1 MDDEDEYLS
10 HPIEEPRHS
19 LLQHSIYVAQRT
31 RQLLSYTRFQNSELG
46 FFSGL
51 LHDIGKLNPYYQIL
65 FRTDKLKRDSLQ
77 SELIQ
82 RYESSHS
89 PYSAWIADK
98 LLNKMTKSIDYALL
112 DKVVTLIYGHH
123 SKLHG
128 SIGEADF
135 MKSEKF
141 KTTQH
146 EMIKDLERF
155 HSLSSR
161 RLEFSQLSWNNFV
174 VRFLDPISFDIQ
186 IRSKSNDA
194 VNDFLELSVAFSCLL
209 QADRGSFSDPT
220 EANFNLEMD
229 TSKLINVGSKLSSI
243 RDMIQN
249 QLLRRFEHDKPVI
262 IINAP
267 TGSGKT
273 KVFLDLVNRYKSKY
287 KNLERIFY
295 FSPLLALT
303 EDFEQKLAKTVNDV
317 NEVLIYNHLFSGSI
331 EEKRSF
337 ESGQV
342 YDSQWIFDNES
353 FNRPFIITT
362 TQRLLI
368 TIFSNKQADK
378 LKLASFRNSLLI
390 IDEVQTIPKYIL
402 GSLVHILKSMYEFLG
417 TRTILVSATIPYE
430 LQSIPR
436 TQPSVE
442 TLRSYLDLTKKHLTF
457 QPWSTAHLD
466 IKKVR
471 TLVMANTRRKAANI
485 FNFIHERY
493 PDTLYLSSGVRK
505 RDKIKILSQL
515 HQNKQSDNQFILVST
530 QVVEAGVDLS
540 FSHIFR
546 EKAPL
551 DSIIQVMGRLNREAE
566 DYQSK
571 LIVYEYDNE
580 YRPYSKLEL
589 NESEDILKTAKDST
603 ELYSSLPQYYK
614 SISEKNNL
622 YKDHSKQLDDL
633 IAKLDFDGIW
643 EFINSHVLDNTLE
656 NERDTVLIPDIQEW
670 DGIKSLLMKKRLTKT
685 DYRTF
690 SNISASM
697 PKKVTDL
704 AIEDY
709 FDADVLEKNMLLP
722 KKEHLGE
729 VYDSIIGTDK
739 WLVG

>member
-1 MDDEDEYLS
+1 
-10 HPIEEPRHS
+10 
-19 LLQHSIYVAQRT
+19 
-31 RQLLSYTRFQNSELG
+31 
-46 FFSGL
+46 
-51 LHDIGKLNPYYQIL
+51 
-65 FRTDKLKRDSLQ
+65 
-77 SELIQ
+77 
-82 RYESSHS
+82 
-89 PYSAWIADK
+89 
-98 LLNKMTKSIDYALL
+98 
-112 DKVVTLIYGHH
+112 
-123 SKLHG
+123 
-128 SIGEADF
+128 
-135 MKSEKF
+135 
-141 KTTQH
+141 
-146 EMIKDLERF
+146 
-155 HSLSSR
+155 
-161 RLEFSQLSWNNFV
+161 
-174 VRFLDPISFDIQ
+174 
-186 IRSKSNDA
+186 
-194 VNDFLELSVAFSCLL
+194 
-209 QADRGSFSDPT
+209 
-220 EANFNLEMD
+220 
-229 TSKLINVGSKLSSI
+229 
-243 RDMIQN
+243 
-249 QLLRRFEHDKPVI
+249 
-262 IINAP
+262 
-267 TGSGKT
+267 
-273 KVFLDLVNRYKSKY
+273 
-287 KNLERIFY
+287 
-295 FSPLLALT
+295 
-303 EDFEQKLAKTVNDV
+303 
-317 NEVLIYNHLFSGSI
+317 
-331 EEKRSF
+331 
-337 ESGQV
+337 
-342 YDSQWIFDNES
+342 
-353 FNRPFIITT
+353 
-362 TQRLLI
+362 
-368 TIFSNKQADK
+368 
-378 LKLASFRNSLLI
+378 
-390 IDEVQTIPKYIL
+390 
-402 GSLVHILKSMYEFLG
+402 
-417 TRTILVSATIPYE
+417 
-430 LQSIPR
+430 
-436 TQPSVE
+436 
-442 TLRSYLDLTKKHLTF
+442 
-457 QPWSTAHLD
+457 
-466 IKKVR
+466 
-471 TLVMANTRRKAANI
+471 MANTRRKAANI

-505 RDKIKILSQL
+505 RDKIKILSQI